1 MSSFNFNKLK
11 KIEENSPFILMK
23 PKTVNLSILIFAI
36 LLLISCAAPVSS
48 LKDVESALVDY
59 RKGKKDKLKDLIDI
73 LENKDNPA
81 EVRIAAAEALG
92 ETRDPGAIIAL
103 IKTVK
108 ELQKLSIQLE
118 IAAVRI
124 LGETK
129 NPSATEPLLEVL
141 SSSREKY
148 REIRNTILAAV
159 QKTSDEKT
167 VIALIE
173 AIEESKEDFY
183 LLQKNVSRALAAI
196 GDEKAVPALINIAK
210 DEDIDITVRSRAIE
224 ILGAKKDP
232 DLVPFFLD
240 MLSSP
245 KTQLQVR
252 DFALQAVKD
261 VKSEKLILLL
271 LEAFQQGRDE
281 YLQLTNAL
289 AAALGALGDVRAA
302 PTLVKIA
309 KDKNLNFQ
317 VRKTAISNLKKLQNP
332 NIVMD
337 LLEMMRDPDNY
348 LFYDVVYETIKE
360 LSGERGIEA
369 LREAEADAQ
378 AQYYQKFRRR
388 APTK

>member
-1 MSSFNFNKLK
+1 
-11 KIEENSPFILMK
+11 MK